1 LKKGGEIKLKGS
13 KLFFKEVL
21 HIMCGPHPD
30 PLPRKKHGT
39 SLKKGEGENI
49 RIFYP
54 EESSLTY

>member
-39 SLKKGEGENI
+39 SLKKGEGEKI
-49 RIFYP
+49 
-54 EESSLTY
+54 